1 MGSGAWTTS
10 SYVDSLV
17 DRGYSKRSVMDASVR
32 LSTMDSMNTDQVY
45 TCRELHPD
53 LNPYGVIR
61 ECCDSE
67 EHPNTV
73 PVIFALDVTGS
84 MGPTARACAAQIN
97 EIITSLNKDYPDV
110 QFMTMGIGDFACDE
124 APLQVTQ
131 FESDTRIFD
140 QMMNIYFEGRGGGNS
155 YESYTAA
162 WYFGLHQCKLD
173 CWKRGKKG
181 IIITMGDEPLNPYL
195 PGRRLHSVTGGLS
208 QDVGTHELY
217 KEVCEKYDVY
227 HLAIKD
233 GRNSYRHYENAI
245 QNSFGDLLG
254 DHLIVSTINELPQ
267 KVAAIVA
274 SANMETAE
282 TSVIRNENGEIS
294 W

>member
-17 DRGYSKRSVMDASVR
+17 NRGYSKKSVMDASVR

-45 TCRELHPD
+45 TCSELHPD

-140 QMMNIYFEGRGGGNS
+140 QMMNIYFEGGMKTVGWAILLVQ
-155 YESYTAA
+155 TAI
-162 WYFGLHQCKLD
+162 C
-173 CWKRGKKG
+173 
-181 IIITMGDEPLNPYL
+181 PP
-195 PGRRLHSVTGGLS
+195 V
-208 QDVGTHELY
+208 
-217 KEVCEKYDVY
+217 
-227 HLAIKD
+227 
-233 GRNSYRHYENAI
+233 
-245 QNSFGDLLG
+245 
-254 DHLIVSTINELPQ
+254 
-267 KVAAIVA
+267 
-274 SANMETAE
+274 
-282 TSVIRNENGEIS
+282 
-294 W
+294 